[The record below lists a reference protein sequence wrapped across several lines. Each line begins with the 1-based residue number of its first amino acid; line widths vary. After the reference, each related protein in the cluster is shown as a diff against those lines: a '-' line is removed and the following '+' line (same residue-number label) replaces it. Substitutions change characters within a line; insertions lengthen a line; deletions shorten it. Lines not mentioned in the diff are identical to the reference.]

1 MSLASESHAYAT
13 NPAAPLALMGGTFDP
28 VHWGHLRVAS
38 ETAAALRLPE
48 LRLVPSKTPVHRTRP
63 GATEAQRF
71 DMLALGISALNDP
84 ALRADNREIT
94 RATPSYTALTLE
106 SLRTEFPTRPLIWV
120 SIVDKQIA
128 AVAQA
133 HQLTLV
139 TRNVRD
145 FAQIGVPLLNPFT
158 EDN

>member
-1 MSLASESHAYAT
+1 M
-13 NPAAPLALMGGTFDP
+13 
-28 VHWGHLRVAS
+28 
-38 ETAAALRLPE
+38 
-48 LRLVPSKTPVHRTRP
+48 VPDR
-63 GATEAQRF
+63 G
-71 DMLALGISALNDP
+71 
-84 ALRADNREIT
+84 
-94 RATPSYTALTLE
+94 
-106 SLRTEFPTRPLIWV
+106 

-145 FAQIGVPLLNPFT
+145 FAHIGVPLLNPFT

>member
-1 MSLASESHAYAT
+1 VYLLDT
-13 NPAAPLALMGGTFDP
+13 NII
-28 VHWGHLRVAS
+28 S
-38 ETAAALRLPE
+38 ETR
-48 LRLVPSKTPVHRTRP
+48 K
-63 GATEAQRF
+63 GARANRGVQRF
-71 DMLALGISALNDP
+71 SKELFASGVRAFISAP
-84 ALRADNREIT
+84 TFGEIRYGVERLRYRGDLEQAEVIERWLTIVLREYAGRILPFDEVCAQLWG
-94 RATPSYTALTLE
+94 RMMVPD
-106 SLRTEFPTRPLIWV
+106 RG

-139 TRNVRD
+139 TRNVRH